1 MKIYGE
7 CKTYG
12 FNLWRWIK
20 DKLQKRKGWRKI
32 LIDISGCDDNEE
44 EN

>member
-20 DKLQKRKGWRKI
+20 EKLQKRKGYCKMAFK
-32 LIDISGCDDNEE
+32 LDNLDDNEE